1 MGAQF
6 VTSLFGLSDPAPAR
20 DWAEAERLVRFHLL
34 EGMVVAR
41 DRAMGGGL
49 IPAAARSELEPVYHG
64 RGLETTLVLESADRA
79 RAALS
84 ALGIPSLVFKGAALI
99 GEAGYPDP
107 GARRMD
113 DADLLVRIEDAT
125 RAVEGLVAQGFSPVT
140 GWEAGRVDWVDAVT
154 LHDRQAAT
162 PFAPAIDLHWRT
174 DYHRLRFGGDQDSAL
189 WEGADLEKGRP
200 SPATHLVCIAEHF
213 LKHLRF
219 VVLVHAYPDLV
230 RIAATVHDWDR
241 VAVLVEASRLQNG
254 LRALLSVLARDLG
267 APIPQPLFDG
277 VKGDLGLSLAPTA
290 LLGKRRVV
298 EGRLN
303 GLIHRGR
310 LLGSPGALF
319 ADLQEAMF
327 PPARWLGARYGS
339 RGALGWA
346 RYAADIARWMA
357 YRGRSPASPNQE
369 LFDPRARE

>member
-1 MGAQF
+1 
-6 VTSLFGLSDPAPAR
+6 
-20 DWAEAERLVRFHLL
+20 
-34 EGMVVAR
+34 
-41 DRAMGGGL
+41 
-49 IPAAARSELEPVYHG
+49 
-64 RGLETTLVLESADRA
+64 
-79 RAALS
+79 
-84 ALGIPSLVFKGAALI
+84 
-99 GEAGYPDP
+99 
-107 GARRMD
+107 MD

-219 VVLVHAYPDLV
+219 IVLVHAYPDLV